1 MVRVMT
7 SGAAAMAAW
16 VVGLGARILVQDTG
30 VNRQASF
37 SKVPLKT
44 GKASDAARAMPVTM
58 VTGGEG

>member
-1 MVRVMT
+1 
-7 SGAAAMAAW
+7 MAAW

-58 VTGGEG
+58 ATGGEG